1 MDSMD
6 IDDIYEF
13 PSGGGYDMYEFPPG
27 GGYDMYPSQ
36 AETVDDNES
45 VVVIPSV
52 ATTNPL
58 HPHGSGH
65 HFLHRRRS
73 VYDAVAGRIRLR
85 QPRPPKWP
93 GQPVKYRNTRLA
105 PEEVLFRGAKAPARF
120 EETDLYHA
128 HADLADD
135 VLPPSDLVKAIHH
148 FAGHYYEAL
157 ARRQGVLGDPV
168 VEAERAQR
176 SSAQENQKPERLVDE
191 RSMDETALLAFG
203 ILLEEAARE
212 MLGAKGALVLTEP
225 ADEDEDEDEEDGEG
239 DEAGGEV
246 KKG

>member
-6 IDDIYEF
+6 IDDMYEF
-13 PSGGGYDMYEFPPG
+13 PSG

-45 VVVIPSV
+45 VVVIPSA

-65 HFLHRRRS
+65 HVLHRRRS

-85 QPRPPKWP
+85 QPRPPKWS
-93 GQPVKYRNTRLA
+93 GQAVKYRNTKLA

-120 EETDLYHA
+120 EETDPYFA
-128 HADLADD
+128 HEDLADD

-148 FAGHYYEAL
+148 YAGHYYEAL
-157 ARRQGVLGDPV
+157 ARRQGLLGAADEE
-168 VEAERAQR
+168 VEREQR
-176 SSAQENQKPERLVDE
+176 SRAQENQKPKRLVDE

-203 ILLEEAARE
+203 VLLEEAARE
-212 MLGAKGALVLTEP
+212 MLGVKGALVLTEP
-225 ADEDEDEDEEDGEG
+225 VDEDENGDEDEQDGKE
-239 DEAGGEV
+239 DEAGGEIAKV
-246 KKG
+246 